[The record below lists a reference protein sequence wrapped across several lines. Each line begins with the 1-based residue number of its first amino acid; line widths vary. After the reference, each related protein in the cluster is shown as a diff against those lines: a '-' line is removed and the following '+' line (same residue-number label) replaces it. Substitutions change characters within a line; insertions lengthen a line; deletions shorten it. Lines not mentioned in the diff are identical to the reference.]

1 MDLKGRIAQ
10 ANGRL
15 RSANVGVT
23 IEQCGSRLRL
33 RATLPPK
40 PSSKKTEPHQ
50 QRISVGI
57 HANPAGVREAEKV
70 AREIGAALDRDR
82 FSWQDYSRTP
92 VEKPLTIGEEIR
104 RLEQAFFSDGG
115 TVTTWK
121 GDYRKAF
128 GRLDM
133 EKPLDVEYLAAVLEE
148 IDPDS
153 KTRRRCATAFSRLL
167 ENAGQEATL
176 YHLAGKYS
184 PSRVNP
190 RDLPSDELVTKY
202 RFSISNPA
210 WQWVY
215 GMMAT
220 YGLRNH
226 EVFHLDLSRFPIIQ
240 VLEGT
245 KTGARSV
252 WPCYPEWAEEWELC
266 DRKLPRLVSGRTNS
280 QLGQKVTGYLSPKL
294 PFKPYDLRHCWA
306 IRTAIFS
313 WPVELAANQM
323 GHSLQIHNRTY
334 QRWISDSHH
343 QRVYELLVS
352 RPDRPLPPQCPSPNP

>member
-15 RSANVGVT
+15 RSANVGVV
-23 IEQCGSRLRL
+23 IEQSGSRLRL

-40 PSSKKTEPHQ
+40 PTSKKTEPYQ
-50 QRISVGI
+50 QRISIGI

-70 AREIGAALDRDR
+70 AREISSALDRDR
-82 FSWQDYSRTP
+82 FDWETYTRKP
-92 VEKPLTIGEEIR
+92 VEQTSSIGEEIR
-104 RLEQAFFSDGG
+104 RLEQAFFADGG

-121 GDYRKAF
+121 GDYMKAF
-128 GRLDM
+128 GRLDT
-133 EKPLDVEYLAAVLEE
+133 EKPLEVEYLAAVIEE
-148 IDPDS
+148 IDFDT

-167 ENAGQEATL
+167 KNAGHDATL
-176 YHLAGKYS
+176 QHLAGKYS
-184 PSRVNP
+184 PRRVNP
-190 RDLPSDELVTKY
+190 RDLPSDEL
-202 RFSISNPA
+202 ISNCRNNIVNPA

-226 EVFHLDLSRFPIIQ
+226 EVFHIDLSKFPIVQ
-240 VLEGT
+240 VAEGT

-252 WPCYPEWAEEWELC
+252 WPCYPEWAEEWDLC
-266 DRKLPRLVSGRTNS
+266 DRILPNTTLTVTNTR
-280 QLGQKVTGYLSPKL
+280 LGQKVTRGLSPRL

-313 WPVELAANQM
+313 WPVELAAHQM
-323 GHSLQIHNRTY
+323 GHSLEIHNRTY

-343 QRVYELLVS
+343 QRVFDLLVS
-352 RPDRPLPPQCPSPNP
+352 RADRPLPPQSPALDP